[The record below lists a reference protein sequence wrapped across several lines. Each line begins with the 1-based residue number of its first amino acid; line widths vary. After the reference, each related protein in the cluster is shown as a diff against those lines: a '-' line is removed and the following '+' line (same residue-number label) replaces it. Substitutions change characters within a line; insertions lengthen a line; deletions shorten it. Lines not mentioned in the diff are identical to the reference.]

1 MFVLRKW
8 KKYTSS
14 HLVPKDEA
22 APSMLGDEVVPS
34 GTSID
39 VVHRM
44 LE

>member
-1 MFVLRKW
+1 MFVLRTQ
-8 KKYTSS
+8 KYTSS

-22 APSMLGDEVVPS
+22 GPSMLGDEVVPL

-39 VVHRM
+39 VVHQV